1 LIQPKR
7 GRADEIDYAQRAEA
21 GDATMVKDIIV
32 NLSVTKEGSV
42 VGKYAV
48 SVAAAL
54 EAHLTGVAFVYD
66 PVVPISGAGYIPAEV
81 IEIQRED
88 NETAADAAIKSFT
101 AATDQTGISAEPLIT
116 NASLAGAGDH
126 FARMARRFDL
136 AIVGQAEPE
145 ISSMEQIIGETT
157 LFESG
162 RPMIMVPYIQ
172 KAPFKTDNVMI
183 CWDGSRTAARAV
195 ADAIPIIRKSGRV
208 EIVIVTNERG
218 KEDEIEG
225 ADIGQH
231 LARHGL
237 KVDVHRI
244 SGGKIDVADALL
256 SHAADSGADL
266 MVMGGYGHSR
276 LREFVLG
283 GVTRSIF
290 ESMTLPVLL
299 SH

>member
-1 LIQPKR
+1 
-7 GRADEIDYAQRAEA
+7 
-21 GDATMVKDIIV
+21 MVKDIIV

-48 SVAAAL
+48 LAAAAL
-54 EAHLTGVAFVYD
+54 EAHLTGIAFIYD

-81 IEIQRED
+81 IETQRDD
-88 NETAADAAIKSFT
+88 NESAAEAAIKIFST
-101 AATDQTGISAEPLIT
+101 ATDQAGISAEPLIT
-116 NASLAGAGDH
+116 SASLAGAGDK

-145 ISSMEQIIGETT
+145 ISSMEQIIAETT

-162 RPMIMVPYIQ
+162 RPMMMVPYIQ
-172 KAPFKTDNVMI
+172 KAPFKTENVMI

-195 ADAIPIIRKSGRV
+195 ADAIPIIRNSGRV
-208 EIVIVTNERG
+208 EIVMVTNERG
-218 KEDEIEG
+218 KQDELDG

-244 SGGKIDVADALL
+244 SGASIDVGDALL
-256 SHAADSGADL
+256 SHAADSGADF

-290 ESMTLPVLL
+290 ESITVPVLI

>member
-1 LIQPKR
+1 
-7 GRADEIDYAQRAEA
+7 
-21 GDATMVKDIIV
+21 MVKDIIV
-32 NLSVTKEGSV
+32 NLSVTKEGSL

-54 EAHLTGVAFVYD
+54 EAHLTGVAFIYD

-81 IEIQRED
+81 IETQRED
-88 NETAADAAIKSFT
+88 NESAAEAAIKSFT
-101 AATDQTGISAEPLIT
+101 TATDQAGISAEPLIT
-116 NASLAGAGDH
+116 SASLAGAGDQ

-136 AIVGQAEPE
+136 AIVGQAQPE

-162 RPMIMVPYIQ
+162 RPMIIVPYIQ

-208 EIVIVTNERG
+208 EIVIVANERG

-237 KVDVHRI
+237 TVDVHRI
-244 SGGKIDVADALL
+244 SGGNIDVGDALL

-283 GVTRSIF
+283 GVTRSLF
-290 ESMTLPVLL
+290 ESMTVPVLV

>member
-1 LIQPKR
+1 MI
-7 GRADEIDYAQRAEA
+7 
-21 GDATMVKDIIV
+21 KDIIV
-32 NLSVTKEGSV
+32 NLSVTQNGSV
-42 VGKYAV
+42 VGNYAA

-54 EAHLTGVAFVYD
+54 QAHLVGVAFIYD
-66 PVVPISGAGYIPAEV
+66 PIVPISDGGYIPAEV
-81 IEIQRED
+81 IETQRAD
-88 NETAADAAIKSFT
+88 NQTAAESTIESFT
-101 AATDQTGISAEPLIT
+101 AASNRAGISAEPLT
-116 NASLAGAGDH
+116 LSASLDGAGDR

-136 AIVGQAEPE
+136 AIVGQGQPE
-145 ISSMEQIIGETT
+145 MSTMEQIIGETT

-172 KAPFKTDNVMI
+172 KGPFKIDNVMI
-183 CWDGSRTAARAV
+183 CWDGSRAAARAV
-195 ADAIPIIRKSGRV
+195 ADAIPILGKSGRV
-208 EIVIVTNERG
+208 EIVIVTNEPG
-218 KEDEIEG
+218 KQYDIEG

-237 KVDVHRI
+237 KVNVHRLP
-244 SGGKIDVADALL
+244 GGDIDVADALL
-256 SHAADSGADL
+256 SYAADSTADF

-290 ESMTLPVLL
+290 QSMTVPVLV

>member
-1 LIQPKR
+1 MI
-7 GRADEIDYAQRAEA
+7 
-21 GDATMVKDIIV
+21 KDIIV
-32 NLSVTKEGSV
+32 NLNVARNGST
-42 VGKYAV
+42 VGNYAV

-54 EAHLTGVAFVYD
+54 QAHLTGIAFIYD
-66 PVVPISGAGYIPAEV
+66 PVVPISGTGYIPGDV
-81 IEIQRED
+81 IESQRAD
-88 NETAADAAIKSFT
+88 NETAAEAAIKDFT
-101 AATDQTGISAEPLIT
+101 TATDRAGISAEPQMLS
-116 NASLAGAGDH
+116 ASLTGAGDQ

-136 AIVGQAEPE
+136 AIVGQAQPE
-145 ISSMEQIIGETT
+145 MSTMEQIIGETT

-162 RPMIMVPYIQ
+162 RPIIMVPYIQ

-195 ADAIPIIRKSGRV
+195 ADAIPILGKSSRI
-208 EIVIVTNERG
+208 EIVSVTSERG

-244 SGGKIDVADALL
+244 SRGNIDVADALL
-256 SHAADSGADL
+256 SHAADSAADL

-290 ESMTLPVLL
+290 QSMTLPVLL

>member
-1 LIQPKR
+1 MI
-7 GRADEIDYAQRAEA
+7 
-21 GDATMVKDIIV
+21 KDIIV
-32 NLSVTKEGSV
+32 NLSVTKNDSTV
-42 VGKYAV
+42 ANYAV

-54 EAHLTGVAFVYD
+54 QARLTGIAFIYD
-66 PVVPISGAGYIPAEV
+66 PVVPISGTGYIPADV
-81 IEIQRED
+81 IESQRAD
-88 NETAADAAIKSFT
+88 NETVAEAAIKDFNV
-101 AATDQTGISAEPLIT
+101 ATDRAGISAEPQML
-116 NASLAGAGDH
+116 NASLTGAGDQ

-136 AIVGQAEPE
+136 AIVGQAQPE
-145 ISSMEQIIGETT
+145 MSTMEQIIGETT

-172 KAPFKTDNVMI
+172 KAPFKTNNVII

-195 ADAIPIIRKSGRV
+195 ADAIPILSKSSRI
-208 EIVIVTNERG
+208 EIVSVTSERG

-244 SGGKIDVADALL
+244 SRGNIDVADALL
-256 SHAADSGADL
+256 SHAADNSADL

-290 ESMTLPVLL
+290 QSMTLPVLL

>member
-1 LIQPKR
+1 MI
-7 GRADEIDYAQRAEA
+7 
-21 GDATMVKDIIV
+21 KDIIV

-54 EAHLTGVAFVYD
+54 EAHLTGVAFIYD

-81 IEIQRED
+81 IETQRDD
-88 NETAADAAIKSFT
+88 NEAAAEAAIKSFT
-101 AATDQTGISAEPLIT
+101 AAANQAGVSAESLT
-116 NASLAGAGDH
+116 TSASLAGAGDH

-136 AIVGQAEPE
+136 AIVGQAQPE
-145 ISSMEQIIGETT
+145 VSGMEQVIGETT

-162 RPMIMVPYIQ
+162 RPMIVVPYIQ

-195 ADAIPIIRKSGRV
+195 ADAIPIIRNSGRV
-208 EIVIVTNERG
+208 EIVMVTNERG
-218 KEDEIEG
+218 KQDELDG

-244 SGGKIDVADALL
+244 SGASIDVGDALL
-256 SHAADSGADL
+256 SHAADSGADF

-290 ESMTLPVLL
+290 ESMTVPVLI

>member
-1 LIQPKR
+1 MI
-7 GRADEIDYAQRAEA
+7 
-21 GDATMVKDIIV
+21 KDIIV
-32 NLSVTKEGSV
+32 NLSVTKNDST
-42 VGKYAV
+42 VGNYAV

-54 EAHLTGVAFVYD
+54 QAHLTGIAFIYD
-66 PVVPISGAGYIPAEV
+66 PIVPISGTGYIPADV
-81 IEIQRED
+81 IESQRAD
-88 NETAADAAIKSFT
+88 NETAAEAAIKDFT
-101 AATDQTGISAEPLIT
+101 TATDRAGISAEPQMLT
-116 NASLAGAGDH
+116 ASLTGAGDQ

-136 AIVGQAEPE
+136 AIVGQAQPE
-145 ISSMEQIIGETT
+145 MSTMEQIIGETT

-172 KAPFKTDNVMI
+172 KAPFKTNNVII

-195 ADAIPIIRKSGRV
+195 ADAIPILSKSSRI
-208 EIVIVTNERG
+208 EIVSVTSERG

-244 SGGKIDVADALL
+244 SRGNIDVADALL
-256 SHAADSGADL
+256 SHAADSSADL

-290 ESMTLPVLL
+290 QSMTLPVLL

>member
-1 LIQPKR
+1 MI
-7 GRADEIDYAQRAEA
+7 
-21 GDATMVKDIIV
+21 KDIIV
-32 NLSVTKEGSV
+32 NLSVTKTDST
-42 VGKYAV
+42 VGNYAV

-54 EAHLTGVAFVYD
+54 QAHLTGIAFIYD
-66 PVVPISGAGYIPAEV
+66 PVVPISGTGYIPADV
-81 IEIQRED
+81 IESQRAD
-88 NETAADAAIKSFT
+88 NETAAEAAIKDFT
-101 AATDQTGISAEPLIT
+101 TATDRAGISAEPLML
-116 NASLAGAGDH
+116 NASLTGAADQ

-136 AIVGQAEPE
+136 AIVGQAQPE
-145 ISSMEQIIGETT
+145 MSTMEQIIGETT

-172 KAPFKTDNVMI
+172 KAPFKTDNVII

-195 ADAIPIIRKSGRV
+195 ADAIPILGKSSRI
-208 EIVIVTNERG
+208 EIVSVTNERG

-237 KVDVHRI
+237 KVDVHRV
-244 SGGKIDVADALL
+244 SRGNIDVADALL
-256 SHAADSGADL
+256 SHAADSAADL

-290 ESMTLPVLL
+290 QSMTLPVLL

>member
-1 LIQPKR
+1 
-7 GRADEIDYAQRAEA
+7 
-21 GDATMVKDIIV
+21 MVKDIIV
-32 NLSVTKEGSV
+32 NLSVTEEGSSTLTN
-42 VGKYAV
+42 YAV
-48 SVAAAL
+48 SAAAAL
-54 EAHLTGVAFVYD
+54 DAHLTGVAFVFD
-66 PVVPISGAGYIPAEV
+66 PIVPISGTGYIPADL
-81 IEIQRED
+81 IETQRAD
-88 NETAADAAIKSFT
+88 NETAADAAIKIFNT
-101 AATDQTGISAEPLIT
+101 MTDRAGLSAEPLT
-116 NASLAGAGDH
+116 PSGSLTGAADQ

-136 AIVGQAEPE
+136 AIVGQAQPE
-145 ISSMEQIIGETT
+145 MSTIEQIIGETT

-172 KAPFKTDNVMI
+172 KAAFKVDNVMI

-195 ADAIPIIRKSGRV
+195 ADAIPIVGKTGRV
-208 EIVIVTNERG
+208 EIVIVANERG

-244 SGGKIDVADALL
+244 SGGDIDVADALL

-290 ESMTLPVLL
+290 QSMTVPVLI

>member
-1 LIQPKR
+1 
-7 GRADEIDYAQRAEA
+7 
-21 GDATMVKDIIV
+21 MVKDIIV
-32 NLSVTKEGSV
+32 NLSVTQEGSV

-54 EAHLTGVAFVYD
+54 QAHLTGVAFIYD

-81 IEIQRED
+81 IETQRED
-88 NETAADAAIKSFT
+88 NETAAEAAIKSFST
-101 AATDQTGISAEPLIT
+101 AADQAGISAEPLQT
-116 NASLAGAGDH
+116 SASLAAAGDQ

-136 AIVGQAEPE
+136 AIVGQAQPE
-145 ISSMEQIIGETT
+145 VSSMEQIIGETT

-172 KAPFKTDNVMI
+172 RAPFKIDNVMI

-208 EIVIVTNERG
+208 EIVIVASERG
-218 KEDEIEG
+218 KQDEIEG

-244 SGGKIDVADALL
+244 SGGNIDVGDALL
-256 SHAADSGADL
+256 SHAADSGADF

-283 GVTRSIF
+283 GVTRSLF
-290 ESMTLPVLL
+290 ESMTVPVLI

>member
-1 LIQPKR
+1 MI
-7 GRADEIDYAQRAEA
+7 
-21 GDATMVKDIIV
+21 KDIIV

-54 EAHLTGVAFVYD
+54 EAHLTGVAFIYD

-81 IEIQRED
+81 IETQRDE
-88 NETAADAAIKSFT
+88 NETAAEAAIKSFT
-101 AATDQTGISAEPLIT
+101 AAANQAGVSADSLT
-116 NASLAGAGDH
+116 TSASLAGAGDR

-136 AIVGQAEPE
+136 AIVGQAQPE
-145 ISSMEQIIGETT
+145 VSSMEQVIGETT

-162 RPMIMVPYIQ
+162 RPMIVVPYIQ

-195 ADAIPIIRKSGRV
+195 ADAIPIIGNSGRV
-208 EIVIVTNERG
+208 EIVMVANERG
-218 KEDEIEG
+218 KQDEIEG

-244 SGGKIDVADALL
+244 SGGNIDVGDALL

-283 GVTRSIF
+283 GATRSIF
-290 ESMTLPVLL
+290 ESMTVPVLL

>member
-1 LIQPKR
+1 MI
-7 GRADEIDYAQRAEA
+7 
-21 GDATMVKDIIV
+21 KDIIV
-32 NLSVTKEGSV
+32 NLSVTKNDST
-42 VGKYAV
+42 VGNYAV

-54 EAHLTGVAFVYD
+54 QAHLTGIAFIYD
-66 PVVPISGAGYIPAEV
+66 PIVPISGTGYIPADV
-81 IEIQRED
+81 IESQRAD
-88 NETAADAAIKSFT
+88 NETAAEAAIKDFT
-101 AATDQTGISAEPLIT
+101 TATDRAGISAEPLML
-116 NASLAGAGDH
+116 NASLTGAADQ

-136 AIVGQAEPE
+136 AIVGQALPE
-145 ISSMEQIIGETT
+145 MSTMEQIIGETT

-172 KAPFKTDNVMI
+172 KAPFKTDNVII

-195 ADAIPIIRKSGRV
+195 ADAIPILGKSSRI
-208 EIVIVTNERG
+208 EIVSVSNERG

-237 KVDVHRI
+237 KVDVHRV
-244 SGGKIDVADALL
+244 SRGNIDVADALL
-256 SHAADSGADL
+256 SHAADSAADL

-290 ESMTLPVLL
+290 QSMTLPVLL

>member
-1 LIQPKR
+1 MI
-7 GRADEIDYAQRAEA
+7 
-21 GDATMVKDIIV
+21 KDIIV
-32 NLSVTKEGSV
+32 NLSVTKNDST
-42 VGKYAV
+42 VGNYAV

-54 EAHLTGVAFVYD
+54 QAHLTGIAFIYD
-66 PVVPISGAGYIPAEV
+66 PVVPISGTGYIPADV
-81 IEIQRED
+81 IESQRAD
-88 NETAADAAIKSFT
+88 NETAADAAIKDFT
-101 AATDQTGISAEPLIT
+101 TTTDRAGISAEPQSLT
-116 NASLAGAGDH
+116 ASLTGAGDQ

-136 AIVGQAEPE
+136 AIVGQAQPE
-145 ISSMEQIIGETT
+145 MSTMEQIIGETT

-172 KAPFKTDNVMI
+172 KAPFKTGNVMI

-195 ADAIPIIRKSGRV
+195 ADAIPILGKSSRI
-208 EIVIVTNERG
+208 EIVSVTSERG
-218 KEDEIEG
+218 KKDEIEG
-225 ADIGQH
+225 VDIGQH

-244 SGGKIDVADALL
+244 SKGNIDVADALL
-256 SHAADSGADL
+256 SHAADSAADL

-290 ESMTLPVLL
+290 QSMTLPVLL

>member
-1 LIQPKR
+1 MI
-7 GRADEIDYAQRAEA
+7 
-21 GDATMVKDIIV
+21 KDIIV
-32 NLSVTKEGSV
+32 NLSVTKTDST
-42 VGKYAV
+42 VGNYAV

-54 EAHLTGVAFVYD
+54 QAHLTGVAFIYD
-66 PVVPISGAGYIPAEV
+66 PVVPISGTGYIPADV
-81 IEIQRED
+81 IESQRAD
-88 NETAADAAIKSFT
+88 NETAAEAAIKDFST
-101 AATDQTGISAEPLIT
+101 ATDRAGISAEPQMLT
-116 NASLAGAGDH
+116 ASLTGAGDQ

-136 AIVGQAEPE
+136 AIVGQAQPE
-145 ISSMEQIIGETT
+145 MSTMEQIIGETT

-172 KAPFKTDNVMI
+172 KAPFKTDNVII

-195 ADAIPIIRKSGRV
+195 ADAIPILGKSSRI
-208 EIVIVTNERG
+208 EIVSVTSERG

-244 SGGKIDVADALL
+244 SKGDIDVADALL
-256 SHAADSGADL
+256 SHGADSAADL

-290 ESMTLPVLL
+290 QSMTLPVLL

>member
-1 LIQPKR
+1 MI
-7 GRADEIDYAQRAEA
+7 
-21 GDATMVKDIIV
+21 KDIIV
-32 NLSVTKEGSV
+32 NLSVTKNDST
-42 VGKYAV
+42 VGNYAV

-54 EAHLTGVAFVYD
+54 QAHLTGIAFIYD
-66 PVVPISGAGYIPAEV
+66 PIVPISGTGYIPADV
-81 IEIQRED
+81 IESQRAD
-88 NETAADAAIKSFT
+88 NETAAEAAIKDFT
-101 AATDQTGISAEPLIT
+101 AATDRAGISAEPQMLS
-116 NASLAGAGDH
+116 ASLTGAGDQ

-136 AIVGQAEPE
+136 AVVGQAQPE
-145 ISSMEQIIGETT
+145 MSTMEQIIGETT

-172 KAPFKTDNVMI
+172 KAPFKTDNVII

-195 ADAIPIIRKSGRV
+195 ADAIPILGKSSRI
-208 EIVIVTNERG
+208 EIVSVTNERG

-225 ADIGQH
+225 ADVGQH

-244 SGGKIDVADALL
+244 SKGNIDVADALL
-256 SHAADSGADL
+256 SHAADSATDL

-290 ESMTLPVLL
+290 QSMTLPVLL

>member
-1 LIQPKR
+1 MI
-7 GRADEIDYAQRAEA
+7 
-21 GDATMVKDIIV
+21 KDIIV
-32 NLSVTKEGSV
+32 NLSVTKTDST
-42 VGKYAV
+42 VGNYAV

-54 EAHLTGVAFVYD
+54 QAHLTGIAFIYD
-66 PVVPISGAGYIPAEV
+66 PIVPISGTGYIPADV
-81 IEIQRED
+81 IESQRAD
-88 NETAADAAIKSFT
+88 NETAAEAAIKDFT
-101 AATDQTGISAEPLIT
+101 TATDRAGISAEPQMLT
-116 NASLAGAGDH
+116 ASLTGAADQ

-136 AIVGQAEPE
+136 AIVGQAQPE
-145 ISSMEQIIGETT
+145 MSTMEQIIGETT

-195 ADAIPIIRKSGRV
+195 ADAIPILGKSSRI
-208 EIVIVTNERG
+208 EIVSVTSERG

-237 KVDVHRI
+237 KVDVHRV
-244 SGGKIDVADALL
+244 SRGNIDVADALL
-256 SHAADSGADL
+256 SHAADSAADL

-290 ESMTLPVLL
+290 QSMTLPVLL

>member
-1 LIQPKR
+1 
-7 GRADEIDYAQRAEA
+7 
-21 GDATMVKDIIV
+21 MVKDIIV
-32 NLSVTKEGSV
+32 NLSVTTEGSI
-42 VGKYAV
+42 VGKYAI

-54 EAHLTGVAFVYD
+54 QAHLTGVAFIYD
-66 PVVPISGAGYIPAEV
+66 PVVPISGAGYIPADI
-81 IEIQRED
+81 IETQRED
-88 NETAADAAIKSFT
+88 NETAAEVAIKSFN
-101 AATDQTGISAEPLIT
+101 AASDQAGISAEPLMT
-116 NASLAGAGDH
+116 SVSLSGAGDQ
-126 FARMARRFDL
+126 FAHMARRFDL
-136 AIVGQAEPE
+136 AIVGQAHPE
-145 ISSMEQIIGETT
+145 TGAMEQIVGEAT

-208 EIVIVTNERG
+208 EIVIVASERG
-218 KEDEIEG
+218 KQDEIEG

-244 SGGKIDVADALL
+244 SGGNIDVGDALL
-256 SHAADSGADL
+256 SHAADSGADF
-266 MVMGGYGHSR
+266 MIMGGYGHSR

-290 ESMTLPVLL
+290 ESMTLPVLI

>member
-1 LIQPKR
+1 MI
-7 GRADEIDYAQRAEA
+7 
-21 GDATMVKDIIV
+21 KDIIV
-32 NLSVTKEGSV
+32 NLSVTKNGST
-42 VGKYAV
+42 VGNYAV
-48 SVAAAL
+48 SVAATL
-54 EAHLTGVAFVYD
+54 QAHLTGLAFIYD
-66 PVVPISGAGYIPAEV
+66 PIVPISGTGYIPADV
-81 IEIQRED
+81 IESQRAD
-88 NETAADAAIKSFT
+88 NETAAEAAIKDFT
-101 AATDQTGISAEPLIT
+101 TATDRAGISAEPLMLT
-116 NASLAGAGDH
+116 ASLTGAGDQ
-126 FARMARRFDL
+126 FARMGRRFDL
-136 AIVGQAEPE
+136 VIVGQAQPE
-145 ISSMEQIIGETT
+145 MSTMEQIIGETT

-195 ADAIPIIRKSGRV
+195 ADAIPILGESSRI
-208 EIVIVTNERG
+208 EIVSVTSERG

-237 KVDVHRI
+237 KVDVHRV
-244 SGGKIDVADALL
+244 SRGNIDVADALL
-256 SHAADSGADL
+256 SHAADSAADL

-290 ESMTLPVLL
+290 QSMTLPVLL